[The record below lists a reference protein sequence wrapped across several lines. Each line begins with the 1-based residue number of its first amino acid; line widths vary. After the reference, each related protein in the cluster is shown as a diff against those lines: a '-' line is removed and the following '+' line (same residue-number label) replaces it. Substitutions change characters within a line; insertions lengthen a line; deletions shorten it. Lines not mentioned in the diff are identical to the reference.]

1 MASFL
6 YECFFQFIK
15 HFLKSRSYKDLAFL
29 FRKKKRLLNNCWVS
43 GTHLVLPWCLH
54 TDFQASLS
62 YISNDGESELLSWL
76 PHTSRTRQRHT
87 SSLAQHCSQALSTY
101 KDAKWYSQG
110 STSPQRFQTFPLLSH
125 PVLCSTEY
133 NPPVSVS
140 HFRTPVALWSPS
152 SGSQQ
157 WKSVFLR
164 ECSVESGCSLIV
176 RSWRRH

>member
-110 STSPQRFQTFPLLSH
+110 STSPRVLSVSRPSLFSPILCSAPQSTILLS
-125 PVLCSTEY
+125 LCLTLELLLLSD
-133 NPPVSVS
+133 PQA
-140 HFRTPVALWSPS
+140 VALN
-152 SGSQQ
+152 SGSLCF
-157 WKSVFLR
+157 SENVP
-164 ECSVESGCSLIV
+164 
-176 RSWRRH
+176 

>member
-6 YECFFQFIK
+6 YSFFQFIK

-43 GTHLVLPWCLH
+43 GAHLVLPWCLH
-54 TDFQASLS
+54 TDFQNLF
-62 YISNDGESELLSWL
+62 ILHNQWWRIRITKLVILTQVEQGRGTLQVW
-76 PHTSRTRQRHT
+76 
-87 SSLAQHCSQALSTY
+87 LSTAP
-101 KDAKWYSQG
+101 KPFPLTKMLNDTPRVDAAQ
-110 STSPQRFQTFPLLSH
+110 SPQCFQTFPLLSH

-140 HFRTPVALWSPS
+140 HFRAPVALWSPS

-157 WKSVFLR
+157 
-164 ECSVESGCSLIV
+164 
-176 RSWRRH
+176 